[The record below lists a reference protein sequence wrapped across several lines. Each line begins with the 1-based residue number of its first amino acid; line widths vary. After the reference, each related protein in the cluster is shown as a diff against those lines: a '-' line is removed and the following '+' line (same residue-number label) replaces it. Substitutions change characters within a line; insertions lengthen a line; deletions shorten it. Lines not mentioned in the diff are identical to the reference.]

1 MRSPTGS
8 VGAIAVQ
15 ADHSHF
21 AVGGKGD
28 QPTICIFAYPDL
40 EVKFV
45 LRGGAVKAYAH
56 LEYSPDG
63 DLLASLS
70 ASPDYM
76 LTLWNWRKQTIV
88 LRSKAYSLDIF
99 RVAFSPDLHG
109 QLTTSGIGH
118 IRFWQM
124 AETFTGLKLQG
135 QLGRFGKTSVSDIEG
150 FVQLPDGK
158 VVSGCEWGNLL
169 VWEGGLIKVEI
180 CRKDQKPCHESQI
193 KQLTI
198 VEGEL
203 LSVGMD
209 GFVHVWD
216 LEKIDQA
223 EAEEGETIYE
233 MEPMN
238 SLKIPNSEITTM
250 IMSPESDTIW

>member
-1 MRSPTGS
+1 MS
-8 VGAIAVQ
+8 
-15 ADHSHF
+15 DHSHF

-28 QPTICIFAYPDL
+28 QPVICIFSYPEI
-40 EVKFV
+40 EVKYV

-56 LEYSPDG
+56 LEYSPEG

-70 ASPDYM
+70 GTPDYM
-76 LTLWNWRKQTIV
+76 LTLWNWKKQTIV
-88 LRSKAYSLDIF
+88 LRSKAYSLDVF
-99 RVAFSPDLHG
+99 RVAFSQRSAKHRELSSVKFFWILFLLISLPSPDLQG

-169 VWEGGLIKVEI
+169 VWEGGLIKVSSHS
-180 CRKDQKPCHESQI
+180 CFSFK
-193 KQLTI
+193 
-198 VEGEL
+198 
-203 LSVGMD
+203 
-209 GFVHVWD
+209 
-216 LEKIDQA
+216 
-223 EAEEGETIYE
+223 
-233 MEPMN
+233 
-238 SLKIPNSEITTM
+238 
-250 IMSPESDTIW
+250 